1 MEATQNAIFELFTEI
16 YNIPFP
22 KGISEKIDDLYIELV
37 EYDAYIMGFA
47 SSYLTTKEPISQEIN
62 EGKGLNEL
70 INESI
75 EKLMEMRSRKQ
86 KLDKL
91 ANLLKSIS

>member
-1 MEATQNAIFELFTEI
+1 MT
-16 YNIPFP
+16 
-22 KGISEKIDDLYIELV
+22 
-37 EYDAYIMGFA
+37 
-47 SSYLTTKEPISQEIN
+47 

-70 INESI
+70 IDESI